1 MTTML
6 RDLVRLDD
14 AARQLRVDVSE
25 LLFGALEGKL
35 QLVALSKIE
44 RSLVLVPCKKE
55 WVEEEQFFI
64 DIYDRENRL
73 HVDVDVA
80 QPLHLNRSAIKEL
93 IVNGQFSEVELLRN
107 LGPDLSDSAFEYWKT
122 ANELYDHR
130 DWVDGKPNHLQIA
143 LDDVYA
149 FESELEQNEK
159 KVHSNAETLETPS
172 NTSLKVVGLLMHY
185 LAKTKGYAS
194 GTSPNKSQIKEL
206 LLQLAAELDVDSYGL
221 NKVDERLLS
230 EALKY
235 LETQK
240 N

>member
-1 MTTML
+1 ML
-6 RDLVRLDD
+6 RDLVRLED
-14 AARQLRVDVSE
+14 AALKLKIEISE
-25 LLFGALEGKL
+25 LLFEALEGKL
-35 QLVALSKIE
+35 QLVALSKVE
-44 RSLVLVPCKKE
+44 RSVGLVPCKKE

-64 DIYDRENRL
+64 DLYDQEDRL
-73 HVDVDVA
+73 LVDVEVA
-80 QPLHLNRSAIKEL
+80 QPLHLNNSAIKEL
-93 IVNGQFSEVELLRN
+93 IVNGQFSEVELFRN
-107 LGPDLSDSAFEYWKT
+107 LGPDLSDSEFEYWRT
-122 ANELYDHR
+122 SEELYDHR
-130 DWVDGKPNHLQIA
+130 DWVDGKPNYSQIA
-143 LDDVYA
+143 LDEVHA
-149 FESELEQNEK
+149 VGSELKQNNK

-206 LLQLAAELDVDSYGL
+206 LLQLAAELDVDNYGL